1 MATVSTHCRRRMSSR
16 SPHVSGPSSTTA
28 TELNRAQAATATASP
43 ARGAHPHRHSCWVT
57 LTPARTSPSSLP
69 LPSPWWRCA
78 GQHPLEHRGASTR
91 RIGGDPARGGVVS
104 RSVPGGGVFSFFR
117 WGASVGNRNAVL
129 RKYPPLK
136 IPEEPPVPLVLPG
149 SSQAR

>member
-1 MATVSTHCRRRMSSR
+1 MSSR

-104 RSVPGGGVFSFFR
+104 RSVPGFLFPMGGF
-117 WGASVGNRNAVL
+117 GGEQECSVT
-129 RKYPPLK
+129 K
-136 IPEEPPVPLVLPG
+136 IP
-149 SSQAR
+149 SSQNLGGTTSSPRFYLVPVKHGNNSQFEKDIS